1 MTKENI
7 HKDFH
12 GALSYGIQHVVERYG
27 VEGLTRYLHGLADTV
42 YAPLV
47 RAMRAEGLDA
57 MRRHLEETF
66 SREEG
71 RYVVREEDGALVFD
85 VKECP
90 AIAHMK
96 ARGYAIAPHFCE
108 HTRIL
113 NEAICARA
121 GYACSVEYDQ
131 KAGQCVQRFWKEA
144 S

>member
-1 MTKENI
+1 MANV

-12 GALSYGIQHVVERYG
+12 GALSYGIQFILDTYG
-27 VEGLTRYLHGLADTV
+27 LAGLEKYLQGLADTV

-47 RAMRAEGLDA
+47 EKIKAEDLSALRD
-57 MRRHLEETF
+57 HWQEIFTLEEGEF
-66 SREEG
+66 ELSEEG
-71 RYVVREEDGALVFD
+71 EVLVLN
-85 VKECP
+85 VLVCP
-90 AIAHMK
+90 AITHMK
-96 ARGYAIAPHFCE
+96 EHNYAISPHFCE

-131 KAGQCVQRFWKEA
+131 AAGRCIQRFWKEA